1 MFVFEISTSKIL
13 SSSPTVVQPIP
24 LSNSIIVF
32 FLLTLINQNNRS
44 SNQIT
49 GPMLNTICL
58 SPKTA
63 VTVTSPV
70 CPTPSSAAFCRPTK
84 GQAHH
89 WLLSLNWRLFHLFI
103 SSFLPSFSCSPLFW
117 LIIPPSQKKPPP
129 ACRRRFL
136 AVYSPSLSLPIPK
149 GCRKTALEVTKATI
163 KTEVVHS
170 ILSLKSL
177 QRVSTVH
184 TISYK
189 KHEIILLLVACMQLS
204 WFISDLW
211 VPPPMFQPLST

>member
-1 MFVFEISTSKIL
+1 
-13 SSSPTVVQPIP
+13 
-24 LSNSIIVF
+24 
-32 FLLTLINQNNRS
+32 
-44 SNQIT
+44 
-49 GPMLNTICL
+49 MLNAICL

-63 VTVTSPV
+63 VTVRSPV
-70 CPTPSSAAFCRPTK
+70 CPTASSAAFCRPTK

-136 AVYSPSLSLPIPK
+136 AVYSQSLSLPIPK
-149 GCRKTALEVTKATI
+149 GCRETALEATKATI

-170 ILSLKSL
+170 IVSLTSL
-177 QRVSTVH
+177 QRVSTMH
-184 TISYK
+184 IFSYK

-204 WFISDLW
+204 VCSHDSYQTYEYLLPCFSHFQHKINEPSGKIQLQSRTWPVVEWDL
-211 VPPPMFQPLST
+211 